1 MNKLGKVK
9 KKIKKLVKK
18 NKSKGTI
25 ALIGDGKP
33 GVKVCDV
40 VNGKPK
46 VATNIKGDIIE
57 YTLKYSL
64 FHKEIKR
71 YDKNTFEEI
80 K

>member
-1 MNKLGKVK
+1 M
-9 KKIKKLVKK
+9 
-18 NKSKGTI
+18 
-25 ALIGDGKP
+25 P
-33 GVKVCDV
+33 EVKVCDI

-46 VATNIKGDIIE
+46 VKRNEKEDYIE
-57 YTLKYSL
+57 FCLKYSI